1 MFERFSERA
10 RRVVV
15 LAQDEARTLKQGT
28 VGTEHLLLGILA
40 LDDGVAGQVLEDVG
54 VRLPEARRRVA
65 HMIGQA
71 DHVPVGQIPF
81 TPRAKRVLELA
92 LREAVARGRDHVD
105 AEDILLGLIHENG
118 GVAARILGDL
128 GADSSSIAERVRAER
143 GGGAGSAPAPA
154 PAPALGGGY
163 RPGPG
168 LIVAG
173 VLLVAL
179 AVGVGV
185 LIGWLIWR

>member
-15 LAQDEARTLKQGT
+15 LAQ
-28 VGTEHLLLGILA
+28 
-40 LDDGVAGQVLEDVG
+40 VLEDVG
-54 VRLPEARRRVA
+54 VRLPEARRRAA

-154 PAPALGGGY
+154 PALGGGY

>member
-15 LAQDEARTLKQGT
+15 LAQDEARTLKHGT

-40 LDDGVAGQVLEDVG
+40 LDDGVAGQVLDDVG

-92 LREAVARGRDHVD
+92 LREAIARGHDHVD
-105 AEDILLGLIHENG
+105 AEDILLGLIHENA

-143 GGGAGSAPAPA
+143 AGAGPAPGGAGPAP
-154 PAPALGGGY
+154 GGGY
-163 RPGPG
+163 RPGRG

-173 VLLVAL
+173 MLLVAL